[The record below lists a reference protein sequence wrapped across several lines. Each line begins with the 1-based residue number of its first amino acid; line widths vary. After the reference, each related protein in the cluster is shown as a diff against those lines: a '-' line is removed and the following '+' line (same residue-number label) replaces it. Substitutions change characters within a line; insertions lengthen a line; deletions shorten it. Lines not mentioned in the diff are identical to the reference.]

1 MVAVMSELLE
11 APRRAIE
18 GQESRRMKKRKAKV
32 VEKKK
37 GHVMRAQDL
46 GTHHVI
52 PAKNDRG
59 HQVRFWPSAT
69 LLW

>member
-37 GHVMRAQDL
+37 VM
-46 GTHHVI
+46 
-52 PAKNDRG
+52 
-59 HQVRFWPSAT
+59 
-69 LLW
+69 